1 MKKLQFLRKYIT
13 KKQKSV
19 NLKKLKVYYSYF
31 DFNLNSKSTLKT
43 TYTCMLTLIVL
54 CLYIVYQIY
63 FRPHNSFMVEY
74 CDMLLNLK
82 LLDIN
87 THLFISFFFNNYF
100 IFFYIYYNHN

>member
-43 TYTCMLTLIVL
+43 TYTCMLILIVL
-54 CLYIVYQIY
+54 CSYIVYQIY

-74 CDMLLNLK
+74 CDTLLNLN

-87 THLFISFFFNNYF
+87 THLFISFFF
-100 IFFYIYYNHN
+100 